1 MMAKFGTSLLCIT
14 IGLSSAFV
22 RAETISLSELGHLDV
37 SYMSPKKVASYE
49 GSPLPAQIARLPGN
63 DYWVMT
69 PENIQQVTFLVGQGQ
84 VVTKDQAIVRLT
96 GPEVFHFLA
105 QIEAA
110 KSLYDLAKQ
119 RYDRNLPLLKNGSIG
134 SDKWRE
140 ISQDYFSAHL
150 EYEHMQHFME
160 MVQTI
165 DADTESLVVM
175 APVAG
180 IVNLNY
186 LNSPY
191 SAGVQLFS
199 LIPTDSIRVKVSVPM
214 SQSTSLSAVNIN
226 QCHIAIDEVSAIA
239 DGVFLTAWSTPVPQT
254 CNLLLGQQITVIPEY
269 QKAVYLVPKISVFTW
284 QQDSQIFTQKDQTLS
299 SLSIDVLGST
309 ADDYIVAS
317 DQDLSQI
324 KVLSQSVA
332 AVKGI
337 LLGLGGE

>member
-1 MMAKFGTSLLCIT
+1 MMAKFGISLLCIPCY
-14 IGLSSAFV
+14 LSASVASA
-22 RAETISLSELGHLDV
+22 ESISLAELGSLEL
-37 SYMSPKKVASYE
+37 SYIQPRKVASYE
-49 GSPLPAQIARLPGN
+49 GSSLPAQIERLPGN
-63 DYWVMT
+63 DYWVST

-84 VVTKDQAIVRLT
+84 IVTKGQAIVRLT

-119 RYDRNLPLLKNGSIG
+119 RYDRNKPLLNNGSI
-134 SDKWRE
+134 STDKWRE
-140 ISQDYFSAHL
+140 ISQDYFSTHL

-160 MVQTI
+160 MVQSI
-165 DADTESLVVM
+165 DADTESLVVV

-180 IVNLNY
+180 IVNLNH

-191 SAGVQLFS
+191 TAGAQLFS
-199 LIPTDSIRVKVSVPM
+199 LVPADSIRVKVNVPM

-226 QCHIAIDEVSAIA
+226 QCHISIDEVSAIA
-239 DGVFLTAWSTPVPQT
+239 DGVFLTAWSKPVPQE

-269 QKAVYLVPKISVFTW
+269 QKAVYLLPKNSVFSW
-284 QQDSQIFTQKDQTLS
+284 QQESQIFIQTTQTLS
-299 SLSIDVLGST
+299 ALSIDILGST
-309 ADDYIVAS
+309 PDEYIVAS

-324 KVLSQSVA
+324 QVLSQSVA

>member
-1 MMAKFGTSLLCIT
+1 MMAKFGASFLCIS
-14 IGLSSAFV
+14 ICFSASFAS
-22 RAETISLSELGHLDV
+22 AESISLAELGSLEL
-37 SYMSPKKVASYE
+37 SYIQPRKVASYE
-49 GSPLPAQIARLPGN
+49 GSSLPAQIERLPGN
-63 DYWVMT
+63 DYWVST

-84 VVTKDQAIVRLT
+84 IVTKGQAIVRLT

-110 KSLYDLAKQ
+110 KSLYQLAKQ
-119 RYDRNLPLLKNGSIG
+119 RYDRNKPLLNNGSI
-134 SDKWRE
+134 STDKWRE
-140 ISQDYFSAHL
+140 ISQDYFSTHL

-160 MVQTI
+160 MVQSI

-180 IVNLNY
+180 IVNLNH

-191 SAGVQLFS
+191 TAGAQLFS
-199 LIPTDSIRVKVSVPM
+199 LVPADSIRVKVNVPM

-239 DGVFLTAWSTPVPQT
+239 DGVFLTAWSMPVPQE
-254 CNLLLGQQITVIPEY
+254 CNLLLGQQITAIPEY
-269 QKAVYLVPKISVFTW
+269 QKAVYLLPKNSVFNW
-284 QQDSQIFTQKDQTLS
+284 QQESQIFIQTTQTLS
-299 SLSIDVLGST
+299 ALSIDILGST
-309 ADDYIVAS
+309 PDEYIVAS

-324 KVLSQSVA
+324 QVLSQSVA

>member
-1 MMAKFGTSLLCIT
+1 MMAKFGTSLLSIT
-14 IGLSSAFV
+14 ICLSSTYV
-22 RAETISLSELGHLDV
+22 CAESISLTALGHLDV
-37 SYMSPKKVASYE
+37 SYISPKKVASYE

-63 DYWVMT
+63 DYRVMT
-69 PENIQQVTFLVGQGQ
+69 PENIQQVTFLVGQGEI
-84 VVTKDQAIVRLT
+84 VTKGQAIVKLT

-110 KSLYDLAKQ
+110 KSLYDLAQQ
-119 RYDRNLPLLKNGSIG
+119 RYDRNKPLLKNGSI
-134 SDKWRE
+134 STDKWRE
-140 ISQDYFSAHL
+140 ISQDYFSSHL

-160 MVQTI
+160 MVQRI
-165 DADTESLVVM
+165 DAVTESLVVI

-180 IVNLNY
+180 IVNLNH

-191 SAGVQLFS
+191 SAGTQLFS
-199 LIPTDSIRVKVSVPM
+199 LIPAESIRVKVSVPM

-239 DGVFLTAWSTPVPQT
+239 DGVFLTAWSMPIPKV

-269 QKAVYLVPKISVFTW
+269 QKAVYLVPKNSVFTW
-284 QQDSQIFTQKDQTLS
+284 MQDSQIFTQTAQ
-299 SLSIDVLGST
+299 SLSALNIDILGST
-309 ADDYIVAS
+309 PNEYIVAS
-317 DQDLSQI
+317 DQDLSQM